1 MQPAEAFALAANEGE
16 QLIFGEVTILVR
28 VSAESSGGAF
38 SLLEEVPPMVDTPS
52 HVHQNEDELFYVLE
66 GEHVFEVG
74 GEEFRLGPGGFAFG
88 PRGIPHA
95 QRRVVPGQGR
105 LLILTV
111 PGGFDGFFRDL
122 VAADTEGT
130 LGPEA
135 YRTASAKF
143 GITWL

>member
-1 MQPAEAFALAANEGE
+1 
-16 QLIFGEVTILVR
+16 
-28 VSAESSGGAF
+28 
-38 SLLEEVPPMVDTPS
+38 MVDTPS